1 MNLIKLIMLEK
12 LVNFVQR
19 ANHAKT
25 LSGKERSC
33 TIFKWQTEY

>member
-1 MNLIKLIMLEK
+1 MLEK
-12 LVNFVQR
+12 LAISFHI